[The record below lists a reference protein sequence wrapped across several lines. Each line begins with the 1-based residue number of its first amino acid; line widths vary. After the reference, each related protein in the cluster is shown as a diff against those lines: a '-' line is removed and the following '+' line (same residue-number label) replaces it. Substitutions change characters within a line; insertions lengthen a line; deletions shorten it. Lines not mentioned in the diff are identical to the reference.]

1 MGLNTGSSQSSA
13 RQRRGVDNIHSYFW
27 ETKYR
32 WAYKNKTSDISIQL
46 LRSFCPSWIIKRN
59 RFCPFSSWFDIFLR
73 KAFIS
78 LQIHFGEEEQRTHSY
93 AFPPTGNCG
102 WGETKK
108 PVSKYLRPALLH
120 EHTTTH
126 ASLHTQTHTHVLG
139 YKIVV
144 ESDCVI
150 ILHDSI
156 PFLRAIIESLK
167 PAIFKIYLANNH
179 KVGTTFSCM

>member
-1 MGLNTGSSQSSA
+1 MTFSFVKLSFPCRYILGKKSKEHTVMRFTRLGTVAEVKQ
-13 RQRRGVDNIHSYFW
+13 
-27 ETKYR
+27 
-32 WAYKNKTSDISIQL
+32 KT
-46 LRSFCPSWIIKRN
+46 
-59 RFCPFSSWFDIFLR
+59 
-73 KAFIS
+73 
-78 LQIHFGEEEQRTHSY
+78 
-93 AFPPTGNCG
+93 
-102 WGETKK
+102 
-108 PVSKYLRPALLH
+108 VSKYLRPALLH

-167 PAIFKIYLANNH
+167 PAIFKIYLAINH
-179 KVGTTFSCM
+179 KVGTTFNDVVCRLISVL